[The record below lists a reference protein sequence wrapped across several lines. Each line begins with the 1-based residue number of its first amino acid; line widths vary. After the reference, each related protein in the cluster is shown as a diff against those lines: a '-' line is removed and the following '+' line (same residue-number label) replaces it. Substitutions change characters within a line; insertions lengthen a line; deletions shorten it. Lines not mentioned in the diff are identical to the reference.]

1 MHIVDHD
8 HQGCIHEALDRADD
22 LCRANGV
29 RFTQIRR
36 RVLELIWSS
45 HTSVKAYDLLDNLRL
60 TDPSAK
66 PATIYRA
73 LDFLLEQGLIHRV
86 ESLNAY
92 VGCKYPEHKHD
103 LLLLICTHCH
113 EVDER
118 PAKAL
123 MESAKEEVFLAN
135 FQVRRQLF
143 EIYGLCAQCGP
154 TIQ

>member
-29 RFTQIRR
+29 RFTHIRR

-45 HTSVKAYDLLDNLRL
+45 HASVKAYDLLDNLRL

-73 LDFLLEQGLIHRV
+73 LDFLLDQGLIHRV

-92 VGCKYPEHKHD
+92 VGCKHPEHKHD

-118 PAKAL
+118 PAKTL
-123 MESAKEEVFLAN
+123 MEAAKEEVFLAN

-143 EIYGLCAQCGP
+143 EIYGLCAHCGP